1 MTRTRNMVSEGIA
14 SLLDFGL
21 VVASEVETATRMVL
35 GMIRGDTD
43 PDGNEEPTTAQEMWG
58 CPAVMFRPADESA
71 AGAMEVVFLR
81 RGSEMVGIAYRELRD
96 APLSLAAGEVCVRA
110 FGTQTSY
117 IHLKPNGEVRVRGDL
132 KVIIESAGTIELG
145 TASLEPLVKG
155 TTFGLFFNAH
165 VHPDPVSGTTGT
177 PVVLM
182 SGAQLSSK
190 VKTQ

>member
-1 MTRTRNMVSEGIA
+1 MVSEGLG

-43 PDGNEEPTTAQEMWG
+43 PDGNEEPSTAQEMWG
-58 CPAVMFRPADESA
+58 CPAVLFRPSDESA

-110 FGTQTSY
+110 FGTQTTYMVLRPS
-117 IHLKPNGEVRVRGDL
+117 GEVTIKGGPILLDASTFVRVEPGGF
-132 KVIIESAGTIELG
+132 SATLYERARDSFIGHT
-145 TASLEPLVKG
+145 
-155 TTFGLFFNAH
+155 
-165 VHPDPVSGTTGT
+165 HPVAGPNTGT
-177 PVVLM
+177 PDAVSVALM
-182 SGAQLSSK
+182 NTAGSSK
-190 VKTQ
+190 VSIPP